1 MTVFVSVGIY
11 IQGERF
17 AKNIGSLY
25 YDVDK
30 RSPNTA
36 HEVI

>member
-1 MTVFVSVGIY
+1 MIVFVSLLV
-11 IQGERF
+11 QGERF
-17 AKNIGSLY
+17 AENIGSLY

-30 RSPNTA
+30 RSPNSA